1 MNFIIFRVLIWER
14 KREEKGGIE
23 GERRE
28 RRERKGVLRPIKSW
42 LSL

>member
-1 MNFIIFRVLIWER
+1 VLIWER

-28 RRERKGVLRPIKSW
+28 RKRVLGGFKA
-42 LSL
+42 